1 MPDLLGPLV
10 SAGGVLLALN
20 LKSLP
25 LAYHARF
32 IAETAKTYMENR
44 KKPANIDQLFAV
56 HSTSFRVFF
65 DDLDYNL
72 HMNNSCYHKY
82 ADYGRVS
89 YATVTK
95 MERCLT
101 DGVNFICAGSIARH
115 ERALSP
121 LQRFTLSTR
130 LVEYDDKCIRLLQ
143 VFHPGKS
150 HYVPCSSVSTLH
162 YSHVCTPSYFIHFT
176 PICYTTTSHADT
188 HHSLFCFS
196 SLLFTHSSQAN
207 TMGVVT

>member
-150 HYVPCSSVSTLH
+150 HYVPCSSDRPFAILLSKFVFRKDKSTMRPRT
-162 YSHVCTPSYFIHFT
+162 CPPSSCPSF
-176 PICYTTTSHADT
+176 
-188 HHSLFCFS
+188 LRCFLS
-196 SLLFTHSSQAN
+196 SFSFLLTLLR
-207 TMGVVT
+207 